1 MDGHQGVPFA
11 PLLHQPASPA
21 CRTIAHLC
29 THVLEPPLSEAS
41 DLRAP
46 DPSLAPELTRRDGSC
61 ARRMQDM
68 ALASTASST
77 TRCSTSWPTT
87 YNMGKLAGIIGGMRR
102 STGRS
107 SERGGPVDLHTSR
120 GARDALQTGL
130 VTQCVRRVRVRG
142 ATIPLDY
149 HAGHDEGA
157 CGGQRRLGRRL
168 GGSSPAGCRGSLAAP
183 AAARQERSAAARR
196 PRRPP

>member
-1 MDGHQGVPFA
+1 MDGHQGEPFA
-11 PLLHQPASPA
+11 PLLHLHASPA
-21 CRTIAHLC
+21 TRATAHLC

-77 TRCSTSWPTT
+77 TGCSTSWPTT
-87 YNMGKLAGIIGGMRR
+87 YNMSKLAGIIGGMRR
-102 STGRS
+102 RTGRS
-107 SERGGPVDLHTSR
+107 SERGGAVDLHTSH

-142 ATIPLDY
+142 AKFILYYD
-149 HAGHDEGA
+149 AGHDEGA
-157 CGGQRRLGRRL
+157 RGGRRRLGD
-168 GGSSPAGCRGSLAAP
+168 CRTREGRTTSIRAEITL
-183 AAARQERSAAARR
+183 RR
-196 PRRPP
+196 PWLRTAVAL